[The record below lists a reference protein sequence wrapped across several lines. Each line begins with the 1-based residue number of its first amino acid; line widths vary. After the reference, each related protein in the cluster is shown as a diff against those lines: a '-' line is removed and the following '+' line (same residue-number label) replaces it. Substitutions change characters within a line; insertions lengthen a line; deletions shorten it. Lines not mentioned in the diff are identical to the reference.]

1 MLLDLIQTQSISL
14 MIIILFLIQ
23 KNRHL
28 EKIEVQTLLI
38 WQANLLFV
46 NFSLLFLTQ
55 IECSSLEILMLASMN
70 GLASI
75 VFLFL
80 QKTVL
85 REVCFK

>member
-1 MLLDLIQTQSISL
+1 MLLDLIQTQSISFL
-14 MIIILFLIQ
+14 IIGLFLLQ
-23 KNRHL
+23 KNRHI
-28 EKIEVQTLLI
+28 EKFEVQSLFA
-38 WQANLLFV
+38 WQANVLFV

-55 IECSSLEILMLASMN
+55 IDCSSLEILMLASMN

-85 REVCFK
+85 REVCVK